1 MTPRSIRRAQERKA
15 AKAARRA
22 ANQAALPGCP
32 EPLAAEPRAL
42 ASGRLTAATS
52 EARLAANRANA
63 LLSTGPVSEA
73 GKSVSCLN
81 AVKTG
86 LTGRTVLLHSD
97 DAEAYRRHVAAYQNE
112 YRPVALRECELVQSL
127 ADTQWRLNR
136 IPALEMA
143 IYAQG
148 HIEFAA
154 DFEEHPAGLRPAM
167 IELQTHTKYEKQLR
181 NLHIQ
186 EARLVRRYQ
195 KEMAE
200 LRGLQDERLASNLEL
215 PAAEDIHQSGQPS
228 RPAAHAAQAAFDA
241 TPASRDLQAQSDLSP
256 FTGAMTANQLT
267 IECPNTAWR

>member
-22 ANQAALPGCP
+22 ANESVLPCCP

-42 ASGRLTAATS
+42 ASGRLIAATS
-52 EARLAANRANA
+52 EARLTANRANA

-97 DAEAYRRHVAAYQNE
+97 DAEAYRRHVAAYENE

-195 KEMAE
+195 KEMTE
-200 LRGLQDERLASNLEL
+200 LREIQKARQAETQAAETQAAETQAVESNLGFDFSTADLETGFQAAYASN
-215 PAAEDIHQSGQPS
+215 PALSL
-228 RPAAHAAQAAFDA
+228 
-241 TPASRDLQAQSDLSP
+241 TPARVSPAVLALQA
-256 FTGAMTANQLT
+256 
-267 IECPNTAWR
+267 